1 MTTFIF
7 YCNGDKETGIKGE
20 VATVQFDVKGFNRDQ
35 KKRFKKGLSEVLGD
49 LWNAGPVRVK
59 QLKEVKSGK

>member
-7 YCNGDKETGIKGE
+7 YCNGDPEIGIKGE

-35 KKRFKKGLSEVLGD
+35 MKRFKKGLSEVLGD
-49 LWNAGPVRVK
+49 FWNAGPVKVK
-59 QLKEVKSGK
+59 QLNKTPK